1 MGSDSISLIII
12 VFCIV
17 MSAYFSA
24 TETAFSTLS
33 RARVKNMA
41 EKGNARA
48 ALVLRLSERYDSM
61 LSTILV
67 GNNIVNIATASLTT
81 LIFARLLGEEAGASV
96 STAVT
101 TIVVLI
107 FGEVSPKSIAKESPE
122 KFAMFSAPILNV
134 LMKVLTPVNFLFAQW
149 KKLLSRI
156 IKSDEEKSITED
168 ELLTI
173 VDEAQLEGGI
183 NEQEG
188 SLIRNAIEFKDM
200 EAADIFTP
208 SVDVTGIPKDATV
221 EKTAE
226 VFEETGYSRL
236 PAYEGGLDN
245 ISGIVYEKDFY
256 SRVYRKGEELS
267 SIIRPAMYI
276 TKFRKINELMKD
288 LQSRKQHMAVVV
300 DEFGVT
306 RGIVTLEDILEELVG
321 DIWDE
326 HDQVETKLQRISEN
340 EYLVSGKADVE
351 KVFEFLGKEKEFE
364 VLTVGGW
371 VMNELGRVP
380 EAGASFAADG
390 LEVRVEEMNGRRIA
404 QVEIRR
410 LASNGRNVVMLLYG
424 ISRRTASFLWVG

>member
-1 MGSDSISLIII
+1 MESDSISLIII

-17 MSAYFSA
+17 MSGYFSA

-33 RARVKNMA
+33 RARIKNMA

-236 PAYEGGLDN
+236 PVYEGGLDN
-245 ISGIVYEKDFY
+245 IIGIVYEKDFY

-390 LEVRVEEMNGRRIA
+390 LEVRVEEMNGRRID
-404 QVEIRR
+404 QVKIRR
-410 LASNGRNVVMLLYG
+410 LA
-424 ISRRTASFLWVG
+424 

>member
-236 PAYEGGLDN
+236 PVYEGGLDN
-245 ISGIVYEKDFY
+245 IIGIVYEKDFY

-390 LEVRVEEMNGRRIA
+390 LEVRVEEMNGRRID
-404 QVEIRR
+404 QVKIRR
-410 LASNGRNVVMLLYG
+410 LA
-424 ISRRTASFLWVG
+424 

>member
-41 EKGNARA
+41 DKGNAKA

-236 PAYEGGLDN
+236 PVYEGGLDN
-245 ISGIVYEKDFY
+245 IIGIVYEKDFY

-326 HDQVETKLQRISEN
+326 HDQVETKRQRISED

-390 LEVRVEEMNGRRIA
+390 LEVRVEEMNGRRID
-404 QVEIRR
+404 QVKIRR
-410 LASNGRNVVMLLYG
+410 LA
-424 ISRRTASFLWVG
+424 

>member
-41 EKGNARA
+41 DKGNAKA

-208 SVDVTGIPKDATV
+208 RVDVTGIPKDATV

-236 PAYEGGLDN
+236 PVYEGGLDN
-245 ISGIVYEKDFY
+245 IIGIVYEKDFY

-390 LEVRVEEMNGRRIA
+390 LEVRVEEMNGRRID
-404 QVEIRR
+404 QVKIRR
-410 LASNGRNVVMLLYG
+410 LA
-424 ISRRTASFLWVG
+424 

>member
-33 RARVKNMA
+33 RARIKNMA

-236 PAYEGGLDN
+236 PVYEGGLDN
-245 ISGIVYEKDFY
+245 IIGIVYEKDFY

-380 EAGASFAADG
+380 ETGASFAADG
-390 LEVRVEEMNGRRIA
+390 LEVRVEEMNGRRID
-404 QVEIRR
+404 QVKIRR
-410 LASNGRNVVMLLYG
+410 LA
-424 ISRRTASFLWVG
+424 

>member
-1 MGSDSISLIII
+1 MESDSISLIII

-17 MSAYFSA
+17 MSGYFSA

-33 RARVKNMA
+33 RARIKNMV

-236 PAYEGGLDN
+236 PVYEGGLDN
-245 ISGIVYEKDFY
+245 IIGIVYEKDFY

-390 LEVRVEEMNGRRIA
+390 LEVRVEEMNGRRID
-404 QVEIRR
+404 QVKIRR
-410 LASNGRNVVMLLYG
+410 LA
-424 ISRRTASFLWVG
+424 

>member
-41 EKGNARA
+41 DKGNAKA

-236 PAYEGGLDN
+236 PVYEGGLDN
-245 ISGIVYEKDFY
+245 IIGIVYEKDFY

-390 LEVRVEEMNGRRIA
+390 LEVRVEEMNGRRID
-404 QVEIRR
+404 QVKIRR
-410 LASNGRNVVMLLYG
+410 LA
-424 ISRRTASFLWVG
+424 

>member
-1 MGSDSISLIII
+1 MESDSISLIII

-17 MSAYFSA
+17 MSGYFSA

-33 RARVKNMA
+33 RARIKNMA

-236 PAYEGGLDN
+236 PVYEGGLDN
-245 ISGIVYEKDFY
+245 IIGIVYEKDFY

-351 KVFEFLGKEKEFE
+351 KVFEFLGK
-364 VLTVGGW
+364 
-371 VMNELGRVP
+371 
-380 EAGASFAADG
+380 
-390 LEVRVEEMNGRRIA
+390 
-404 QVEIRR
+404 
-410 LASNGRNVVMLLYG
+410 
-424 ISRRTASFLWVG
+424 